1 MARTA
6 DPTLRATI
14 LQAARTVFQ
23 QKGYADA
30 RMADIAA
37 LANVAV
43 GTIYLHFRT
52 KEALVMAL
60 ADEFHQRLLEESIP
74 LLRDGNFADA
84 IAASLRSTVAIMRE
98 HQDLLVMVHLQMG
111 LVAFTEPSPAD
122 EQLLA
127 ALTDAFAERMARG
140 EARPYDPA
148 MVALLITG
156 LVERAVLTTLLEGDA
171 GLALLEET
179 LIRFAQHALI
189 FDTNQG

>member
-6 DPTLRATI
+6 DPTLRSTI

-30 RMADIAA
+30 RMADIAT

-43 GTIYLHFRT
+43 GTIYLYFRT
-52 KEALVMAL
+52 KEALV
-60 ADEFHQRLLEESIP
+60 
-74 LLRDGNFADA
+74 
-84 IAASLRSTVAIMRE
+84 IMRE
-98 HQDLLVMVHLQMG
+98 HQDLLAMVYLQMG
-111 LVAFTEPSPAD
+111 LAAFTEPSAAE

-127 ALTDAFAERMARG
+127 ALTDALAERMAQG
-140 EARPYDPA
+140 AARPYDPA
-148 MVALLITG
+148 MAALLITG

-189 FDTNQG
+189 ADASQE